1 LQESLDLVT
10 LNFNKDSLFLLNI
23 CLAFIMFGV
32 AIELKAD
39 DFKLLFKHPK
49 AIFTGLVSQF
59 ILLPAITFLLVWIIE
74 PTAGIALG
82 MILVAACPGGNVSNF
97 FSILSKGNVALSV
110 SITAIASSLAV
121 ILTPLNFTF
130 WASMYEPTNKLIK
143 SVSLDVYGIVITIIF
158 VLLVP
163 LIIGMWVNHT
173 NPTFTAKYSSIIR
186 KISILIFSVFIVIGL
201 ASNFDYFLNYIHI
214 ILIFVLVHNAL
225 AFVTGYTTG
234 LLVGLPEKDK
244 RSVAIET
251 GIQNSGLAL
260 VLIFDFF
267 NGLGSMA
274 IVAAWWGI
282 WHLIAGF
289 TLSWYW
295 SKK

>member
-1 LQESLDLVT
+1 MQESLDLVT

-32 AIELKAD
+32 AIELKTD

-49 AIFTGLVSQF
+49 AIFTGLISQF

-130 WASMYEPTNKLIK
+130 WASMYEPTNKLMK

-173 NPTFTAKYSSIIR
+173 NPTFTEKYSSIIR
-186 KISILIFSVFIVIGL
+186 KISILIFSAFVVIGL
-201 ASNFDYFLNYIHI
+201 ASNFDYFVNYIHI
-214 ILIFVLVHNAL
+214 ILLFVLVHNAL

>member
-1 LQESLDLVT
+1 MQESLDLVT

-32 AIELKAD
+32 AIELKTD
-39 DFKLLFKHPK
+39 DFKILFKHPK

-130 WASMYEPTNKLIK
+130 WAGLYEPTNKLLK

-158 VLLVP
+158 VLLIP
-163 LIIGMWVNHT
+163 LVMGMWVNHT
-173 NPTFTAKYSSIIR
+173 NPTFTKKYSSIIR
-186 KISILIFSVFIVIGL
+186 KISVLIFSAFVVIGL
-201 ASNFDYFLNYIHI
+201 ASNFDYFINYIHI
-214 ILIFVLVHNAL
+214 ILLIVLAHNAL
-225 AFVTGYTTG
+225 AFVTGYSTG
-234 LLVGLPEKDK
+234 LLIGLSEKDK